1 MLWTSAWSLNVHT
14 SHTCHINSAALKKI
28 DAMRHDL
35 LKPTEFCTSKVFNPL
50 AKQHYVQYI
59 LKATLIYPHY
69 GVQGACFYSDA
80 CRPARHGKEV
90 NSQIP
95 NVVTN
100 MRLTAP
106 PCIST

>member
-1 MLWTSAWSLNVHT
+1 
-14 SHTCHINSAALKKI
+14 
-28 DAMRHDL
+28 MRHDL